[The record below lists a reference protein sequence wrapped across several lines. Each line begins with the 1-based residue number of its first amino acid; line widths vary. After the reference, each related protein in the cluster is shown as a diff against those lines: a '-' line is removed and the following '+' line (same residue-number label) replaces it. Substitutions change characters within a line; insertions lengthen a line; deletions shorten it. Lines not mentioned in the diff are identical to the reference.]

1 MTSMRLFKKRCFH
14 NFRFQI
20 RAWRMGIDWT
30 VFLYLLVPA
39 IVAAIVVYRSWWFDL
54 PEWMEML
61 PFGGF
66 LFLFYV
72 FSWMGS
78 VRLFIEEADE
88 LFLLQNRSF
97 YQSLRRWGMLY
108 SGVKQI
114 AFTGLF
120 FIVFLPY
127 FMTFHF
133 SNVQLLLLF
142 VVLAIWKTV
151 FLFLK
156 DACYYLITKRWVRI
170 SVFIF
175 LFIAGYFIF
184 SFFTSRFDLHLI
196 FMIFLFIVGIV
207 LFRWK
212 TNTVVHF
219 YSEAVREFEAKFQI
233 VNLMLIQSGAIE
245 KPKTKRRK
253 KPWIFRRSQRLFSR
267 RELDSVMLEQ
277 YIKIWLRKPQHLFS
291 YFRFIGVSAASLFL
305 FPANW
310 SIVLVLMILF
320 LFYQM
325 VRSEWEFYA
334 KSHFIEMMTRDV
346 ETLYFVKTKVI
357 CLFSLPIYIII
368 LFIYGLTTSKWLLAV
383 IVFIIVT
390 CILFIPWIRFKLAKN

>member
-1 MTSMRLFKKRCFH
+1 MTSMQLFKKRCFH

-30 VFLYLLVPA
+30 VLLYLLVPA
-39 IVAAIVVYRSWWFDL
+39 VIVAIAVYRSWWVEL
-54 PEWMEML
+54 PKWMEML
-61 PFGGF
+61 PFEGF

-88 LFLLQNRSF
+88 LFLLQNRAF

-114 AFTGLF
+114 ALTGLF
-120 FIVFLPY
+120 FTVFLPY

-133 SNVQLLLLF
+133 LNVQLLQLF
-142 VVLAIWKTV
+142 VVLAMWKTV
-151 FLFLK
+151 LLFIK
-156 DACYYLITKRWVRI
+156 DVCYYLVIKRWVRI
-170 SVFIF
+170 GVFIC

-184 SFFTSRFDLHLI
+184 SFFTSRFYLHPI
-196 FMIFLFIVGIV
+196 FIIFLFIVSFM

-212 TNTVVHF
+212 TNTIVHF
-219 YSEAVREFEAKFQI
+219 YSEVVREYDAKFQI
-233 VNLMLIQSGAIE
+233 VKLMLTSSGAIE

-267 RELDSVMLEQ
+267 RELDTVMLEQ
-277 YIKIWLRKPQHLFS
+277 YIKIWLRKPQQLFS
-291 YFRFIGVSAASLFL
+291 YFRFIGVSTVALFL
-305 FPANW
+305 FPTTW
-310 SIVLVLMILF
+310 GIVLVLMILF
-320 LFYQM
+320 LFYQI
-325 VRSEWEFYA
+325 VRSEWESFA

-357 CLFSLPIYIII
+357 CLFCLPMYVFI
-368 LFIYGLTTSKWLLAV
+368 LVIYGLTTSNWLLAF
-383 IVFIIVT
+383 IVFIIVA
-390 CILFIPWIRFKLAKN
+390 CILFIPWIRFKLERS